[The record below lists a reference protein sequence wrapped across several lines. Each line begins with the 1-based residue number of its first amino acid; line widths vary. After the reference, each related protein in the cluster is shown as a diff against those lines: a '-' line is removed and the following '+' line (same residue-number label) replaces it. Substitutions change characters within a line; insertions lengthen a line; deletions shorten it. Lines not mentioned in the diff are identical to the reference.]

1 MRKVAVF
8 AFNGE
13 QMCFIHVLLNTLD
26 MKSRGYDVK
35 LIIEGTACRQIRE
48 LSDEK
53 NPFSTLYD
61 NVKEKGLIDCVC
73 RACSNKM
80 EALESA
86 DEQGLKL
93 CAELKGHPSIARY
106 MDEGYEVIVF

>member
-26 MKSRGYDVK
+26 MKSKGYDVK
-35 LIIEGTACRQIRE
+35 LIIEGTACRQIRV

-86 DEQGLKL
+86 EEQGLKL
-93 CAELKGHPSIARY
+93 CGELKGHPSIARY
-106 MDEGYEVIVF
+106 LDEGYEVIVF